1 MYRVVLASALL
12 LAVAWGQDREPAMQ
26 GLNSEVRGHFAA
38 AQAAQ
43 QQGDYAAAERE
54 YKAVLQA
61 MPQFAEMHM
70 NLGLVYQLQ
79 KRIPEAMVEFRRALT
94 IKPGLAGAN
103 FFLGVN
109 YCNLGEGAKAI
120 PFLKA
125 AARKEAL
132 RHDIWSWLAIAQEM
146 SGDIRG
152 EVATLKHALTLEPSD
167 VDLLYLL
174 GHAFERLGKKE
185 VADLEKAA
193 PGSTWSEQL
202 LGESYSSSNRWSYA
216 VIHFQNAIVSS
227 SVRPGLHAGLGE
239 VLLRAGKTRQA
250 EQEFDQELQVD
261 AHSLRAIV
269 RRGEVKLINGD
280 VDGALENWA
289 QAIAIDRTRT
299 EHILGI
305 QETGFGEAA
314 LEQLPDAL
322 KTGLQALAPKL
333 QAHNRPA
340 ARLALTFIA
349 TQNGSFSEGS
359 GKASGPGFHEN
370 SSSRN
375 CVPKEVR
382 EALAQERYSAN
393 ARCFSAL
400 LTARSPAELRL
411 RVTDALYE
419 IGDYDA
425 ALEAIN
431 GLASK
436 DRTSLAAFY
445 WRARC
450 YEKLAMEAYLR
461 LYQADANSYRV
472 HQLLGDLETA
482 RGDDKKALEEY
493 RAAIALRPTVPNL
506 HYSLGHL
513 LWKNLQTAEA
523 RVELEKELEINPR
536 HLGALHD
543 LGDTYLLEHE
553 PEKAL
558 PYLQRAVAIDAGD
571 PDLHRDLGT
580 GYSELQ
586 EYREAEAEFKMAVAG
601 DRDGSVHYKLGRVYR
616 ALGEKE
622 KADREFR
629 LSSEL
634 NHESHSKLEKQA
646 DRLKQIEDAPESR

>member
-1 MYRVVLASALL
+1 
-12 LAVAWGQDREPAMQ
+12 
-26 GLNSEVRGHFAA
+26 
-38 AQAAQ
+38 
-43 QQGDYAAAERE
+43 
-54 YKAVLQA
+54 
-61 MPQFAEMHM
+61 MPQFAEVHM

-79 KRIPEAMVEFRRALT
+79 KRIPDAMGEFRRALA

-109 YCNLGEGAKAI
+109 YCNLGEGAQAI

-125 AARKEAL
+125 AANEEPKRS
-132 RHDIWSWLAIAQEM
+132 DIWSWLAIAQEM

-152 EVATLKHALTLEPSD
+152 EVATLKHALSLEPKD

-193 PGSTWSEQL
+193 PGSSWSEQL

-216 VIHFQNAIVSS
+216 VIRFQNAIASS
-227 SVRPGLHAGLGE
+227 TARPGLHVGLGE
-239 VLLRAGKTRQA
+239 VFLRAGKFRQA
-250 EQEFDQELQVD
+250 EQEFEEELRVD
-261 AHSLRAIV
+261 SHSLRAIV

-280 VDGALENWA
+280 VDGALANWT

-299 EHILGI
+299 EHILAI
-305 QETGFGEAA
+305 RETGFGDAA
-314 LEQLPDAL
+314 LEQLPDAV
-322 KTGLQALAPKL
+322 KATLQKLAPQI
-333 QAHNRPA
+333 QANNSQA
-340 ARLALTFIA
+340 AHLALTFIA
-349 TQNGSFSEGS
+349 AQNENFPEGS
-359 GKASGPGFHEN
+359 RNRSDSGLRDEN
-370 SSSRN
+370 LPSRN
-375 CVPKEVR
+375 CAPKEVR
-382 EALAQERYSAN
+382 EALVRERYSAN
-393 ARCFSAL
+393 AHCFSSL
-400 LTARSPAELRL
+400 LTAQSPADLRL
-411 RVTDALYE
+411 RVAGVLYE

-425 ALEAIN
+425 ALEAIK
-431 GLASK
+431 GLAPK
-436 DRTSLAAFY
+436 DRASSPAFY

-450 YEKLAMEAYLR
+450 YEKLAMAAYLR
-461 LYQADANSYRV
+461 LYQTDANSYRV
-472 HQLLGDLETA
+472 HQLMGDLETA

-493 RAAIALRPTVPNL
+493 RAAIALRPSVPNL

-553 PEKAL
+553 PEKAM

-580 GYSELQ
+580 GYSEMK
-586 EYREAEAEFKMAVAG
+586 EYRKAEAEFKLAVAG

-622 KADREFR
+622 KADREFT

-634 NHESHSKLEKQA
+634 NRESHSKLEKQA
-646 DRLKQIEDAPESR
+646 DRLKQIEDAPESP